1 MIPIDEVHQLL
12 ALLDEA
18 RAEIARHRGQNMDA
32 SDVPSLCEAVIE
44 VEGWVNPDAM
54 GGIVGIN
61 ASIVNRF
68 KRLSGGVRKS
78 DAVAV
83 AGRLT
88 TYVKSQD
95 QARPVTKQ
103 PKPRPK
109 PKPKPF
115 TIEGEQWVAIQL
127 TSETKAK
134 INIISTMLDSIV
146 ENVKHSN
153 LPSTEQALSEIE
165 RRQLIVILE
174 TALAV
179 LKGPMVERG
188 LLKQTRSAL
197 ESGAVKA
204 AEKGTQEGLGQMMN
218 AAGRHLMDLISSLLS

>member
-1 MIPIDEVHQLL
+1 MIPIDEVHQILE
-12 ALLDEA
+12 LLDEA
-18 RAEIARHRGQNMDA
+18 RAEIARHQSQNMDA

-44 VEGWVNPDAM
+44 VEGWVSPDAM

-95 QARPVTKQ
+95 QAVAE
-103 PKPRPK
+103 RPK
-109 PKPKPF
+109 RRPKVKPKPF

-127 TSETKAK
+127 TSDTKAK

-153 LPSTEQALSEIE
+153 LPSSEQALSEIE
-165 RRQLIVILE
+165 RKQLIVILE
-174 TALAV
+174 TALAMI
-179 LKGPMVERG
+179 KAPMVERG

-204 AEKGTQEGLGQMMN
+204 AERGTQEGLGQMMN
-218 AAGRHLMDLISSLLS
+218 AAGRHLMDLISGLLS

>member
-1 MIPIDEVHQLL
+1 MIPIDEVHRLL
-12 ALLDEA
+12 ELLDDA
-18 RAEIARHRGQNMDA
+18 LAEIARHRGQNMDA

-44 VEGWVNPDAM
+44 IEGWVNPDAM

-68 KRLSGGVRKS
+68 KRLNGGVRKS
-78 DAVAV
+78 DAAAV
-83 AGRLT
+83 AGRLK
-88 TYVKSQD
+88 TYIKSQD
-95 QARPVTKQ
+95 QTVVQQPSSRPK
-103 PKPRPK
+103 PK

-127 TSETKAK
+127 TSDTKAK

-153 LPSTEQALSEIE
+153 MPSSEQALSEIE
-165 RRQLIVILE
+165 RGQLIAILE

-188 LLKQTRSAL
+188 LLKQARSVL
-197 ESGAVKA
+197 EHGAMKA
-204 AEKGTQEGLGQMMN
+204 VEKGTQEGLGQMMS
-218 AAGRHLMDLISSLLS
+218 AAGRHLMDLLSSLLS